1 MGEKVKVIWLDRLL
15 AELGQNEDTELGQE
29 LVRCITNFDL
39 TRHPSYVDMAVY
51 KSYKMWRKLP
61 DTIQELAA
69 YQANER
75 LNVGPRGNLSTARR
89 EEARKLAMTTMTSLV
104 AAGLCH
110 PEASL
115 RTAEALR
122 DIYKIQPYTDS
133 TIRRHHLKYRKTVEG
148 KALAETMRSTFEE
161 NPDFKE
167 KLLQELK
174 MLPSLAPG
182 VYN

>member
-1 MGEKVKVIWLDRLL
+1 
-15 AELGQNEDTELGQE
+15 
-29 LVRCITNFDL
+29 
-39 TRHPSYVDMAVY
+39 
-51 KSYKMWRKLP
+51 
-61 DTIQELAA
+61 
-69 YQANER
+69 
-75 LNVGPRGNLSTARR
+75 
-89 EEARKLAMTTMTSLV
+89 MTTMTSLV